1 MVKFRLSPTC
11 LLFALVLFPA
21 GVWAQTPF
29 RPHLRVDPDVLPANG
44 ISTATITVVVY
55 DSAGFPV
62 SDGTPVAFTTTLG
75 TIDPPTTTLLSRTA
89 RATLRSPTTP
99 GIARISV
106 TVGSGHA
113 EYEVEFVD
121 SETYSRTTRYF
132 SVSGD
137 RDTYIAYG
145 VDAQVI
151 TTSGNAEWRFGT
163 ITVRTDLKTDF
174 DLIGQVLF
182 AEGTAGANRVTI
194 TNGQQTLQGDRLI
207 YHVQRRRGT
216 LFAVSPQP
224 RKVVFSGMELKS
236 QEQQGTAGNDR
247 TASGGEEDGP
257 DIISPPEYTAAGYWI
272 TAQRMTIY
280 PQDKIQ
286 FQKAAIY
293 LQGKR
298 LMAWPHYVLPL
309 NGAVTSDILG
319 INTLGGISLDMPF
332 YYRANP
338 SGTGAIRLRHF
349 GSDGF
354 YSDAPGWSLGLEEE
368 YYVGHRGQGFFA
380 VDQLFRRDWGIYWQH
395 EHQFSPT
402 TKADIF
408 VDFPYHENLFT
419 RLSLYKD
426 TKAGHLGVETFASR
440 PSEGSSTLFTQAFF
454 QTPSRRLSKDLSYST
469 SFNLFHSRNPDS
481 PHGNVVGQSANLVL
495 YPRPIPLGK
504 STALTGSVRTNL
516 FNDSSGQR
524 GISWGT
530 NWNLRQQ
537 LGKSLQ
543 ASIGYSLD
551 GGGGFSSFGAGRA
564 SSNYLTFQL
573 FGSQGNK
580 LYGNLY
586 VTRDLKNQ
594 FSYGSG
600 YVSYRLSPLWR
611 VGLFAYR
618 SDFLSTSFNDLEIS
632 LGRVLFQRELVVA
645 WSKSRG
651 KIYFELGGWEF

>member
-1 MVKFRLSPTC
+1 MKRLNLSSVC
-11 LLFALVLFPA
+11 LLAVVLLFSA
-21 GVWAQTPF
+21 CAHAQTPF

-75 TIDPPTTTLLSRTA
+75 TIEPPTATLLSRTA

-99 GIARISV
+99 GVARISV

-121 SETYSRTTRYF
+121 SETYSRSSRYV

-151 TTSGNAEWRFGT
+151 TTSGNAEWRFGA

-174 DLIGQVLF
+174 DLMKQVLF
-182 AEGTAGANRVTI
+182 AEGTSGANRLTI
-194 TNGQQTLQGDRLI
+194 TNGKQTLQGDRLV
-207 YHVQRRRGT
+207 YNVQRRRGT

-224 RKVVFSGMELKS
+224 SKVVFGGMDLKPLEPEKTIAQTPS
-236 QEQQGTAGNDR
+236 EHLD
-247 TASGGEEDGP
+247 EDERDP
-257 DIISPPEYTAAGYWI
+257 APPEYTTAGYWI

-280 PQDKIQ
+280 PQDRIQ

-298 LMAWPHYVLPL
+298 LMSWPHYVLPL
-309 NGAVTSDILG
+309 NGATTSDILG
-319 INTLGGISLDMPF
+319 VNTLGGISLDMPF

-338 SGTGAIRLRHF
+338 SGTGAIRLRHY

-380 VDQLFRRDWGIYWQH
+380 VDQLFRRDWGMYWQH

-408 VDFPYHENLFT
+408 VDFPYHKNLFT
-419 RLSLYKD
+419 RFSLYKD
-426 TKAGHLGVETFASR
+426 TKAGHFGVETFASR
-440 PSEGSSTLFTQAFF
+440 PSEGSSTLFTQAYF
-454 QTPSRRLSKDLSYST
+454 QTPARRLSKNLSAST
-469 SFNLFHSRNPDS
+469 SFNLFHARNPDS
-481 PHGNVVGQSANLVL
+481 PQANVVGQSANLVL

-524 GISWGT
+524 GVSWGT

-573 FGSQGNK
+573 FGVQGNK
-580 LYGNLY
+580 LHGNLY
-586 VTRDLKNQ
+586 LTRDLKNQ

-618 SDFLSTSFNDLEIS
+618 SDFLSTSFNDYEIS
-632 LGRVLFQRELVVA
+632 VGRVIFQRELVIA
-645 WSKSRG
+645 WSKSRN

>member
-1 MVKFRLSPTC
+1 MKEFNLSSVC
-11 LLFALVLFPA
+11 LLAVVLLFSTCA
-21 GVWAQTPF
+21 AAQTPF

-55 DSAGFPV
+55 DSAGFPI

-75 TIDPPTTTLLSRTA
+75 TIEPPTATLLSRTA

-99 GIARISV
+99 GVARISV

-121 SETYSRTTRYF
+121 SETYSRSSRYI

-145 VDAQVI
+145 VDAQVV

-174 DLIGQVLF
+174 DLMKQVLF
-182 AEGTAGANRVTI
+182 AEGTSGANRLTI
-194 TNGQQTLQGDRLI
+194 TNGKQTLQGDRLI
-207 YHVQRRRGT
+207 YNVQRRRGT
-216 LFAVSPQP
+216 LFAVFPQP
-224 RKVVFSGMELKS
+224 SKVVFSGMDLKPVEADKDGATS
-236 QEQQGTAGNDR
+236 SNRQAD
-247 TASGGEEDGP
+247 EEEP
-257 DIISPPEYTAAGYWI
+257 DIISPPEYTTAGYWI

-286 FQKAAIY
+286 FQKAAVY

-298 LMAWPHYVLPL
+298 LMSWPHYVLPL
-309 NGAVTSDILG
+309 NGATTSDILG
-319 INTLGGISLDMPF
+319 VNTLGGISLDMPF

-338 SGTGAIRLRHF
+338 SGTGAIRLRHY

-368 YYVGHRGQGFFA
+368 YYVGHRGRGFFA
-380 VDQLFRRDWGIYWQH
+380 ADQLFRRDWGIYWQH

-419 RLSLYKD
+419 RFSLYKD

-440 PSEGSSTLFTQAFF
+440 PSEGASTLFTQAYF
-454 QTPSRRLSKDLSYST
+454 QTPARRLSKNLSYST

-481 PHGNVVGQSANLVL
+481 PQANVVGQSANLVL

-504 STALTGSVRTNL
+504 STALSGSVRTNL

-524 GISWGT
+524 GVSWGT

-543 ASIGYSLD
+543 ASLGYSLD
-551 GGGGFSSFGAGRA
+551 SGGGFSSFGAGRA
-564 SSNYLTFQL
+564 SSHYLTFQL
-573 FGSQGNK
+573 FGMQGNK
-580 LYGNLY
+580 LHGNLY
-586 VTRDLKNQ
+586 LTRDLKNQ

-632 LGRVLFQRELVVA
+632 VGRVIFQRELVVA

-651 KIYFELGGWEF
+651 KIYLELGGWEF